1 LPLVFGHFIRLLAVV
16 GQPAW
21 PLSPIQ
27 QQRPLSPRER
37 QQLLKVPR
45 HLHQFLVTTLM
56 FALPECGM
64 VYGNSDLMVHHA
76 LERAIAANPG
86 GRGGGLLMITAPGK
100 AAEVYVAGHRSRK
113 SGALLTP
120 DTPFGLASVTKMLV
134 TTLTL
139 IYVERG
145 LVDLNSPAL
154 SMVEDARPLLQHVGN
169 RGFRKNL
176 EAATLRD
183 LLSHRSG
190 LPDYWDSHLF
200 YRAWRRQEDK
210 QWRHDEILRQAG
222 KLKPV
227 CDVGRCFHY
236 ADTNFVILGLLLENM
251 FGQALHLLLRE
262 EIFAPLEMTCTWM
275 FFEEAAPPGCPP
287 VAHSYEGRLDVTA
300 NRLQS
305 ADWAGGGLYST
316 LADQT
321 RFLEALF
328 LRSSLL
334 NENSL
339 DEMTR
344 WHSSGRGDGESY
356 GLGVYR
362 LAAEDGT
369 TLLGHMG
376 VHNAFSYLWLE
387 RGILFTGSL
396 NQEQNDARRR
406 LLEPVMEIL
415 ERRRGH

>member
-1 LPLVFGHFIRLLAVV
+1 MMSVLPG
-16 GQPAW
+16 
-21 PLSPIQ
+21 
-27 QQRPLSPRER
+27 
-37 QQLLKVPR
+37 
-45 HLHQFLVTTLM
+45 
-56 FALPECGM
+56 CGM
-64 VYGNSDLMVHHA
+64 VYGSSDLTVHQV
-76 LERAIAANPG
+76 LERAAAANPG
-86 GRGGGLLMITAPGK
+86 GRGGGLLMITAPGESTE
-100 AAEVYVAGHRSRK
+100 AYVTGYRSGK
-113 SGALLTP
+113 SGAPITP
-120 DTPFGLASVTKMLV
+120 DTPFGLASITKMLV
-134 TTLTL
+134 ATLTL
-139 IYVERG
+139 IYAERG
-145 LVDLNSPAL
+145 LIDLDSPAL
-154 SMVEDARPLLQHVGN
+154 SMVEDAGPLLKHIEN
-169 RGFRKNL
+169 RKFRKNL

-190 LPDYWDSHLF
+190 LPDYWDSQAF

-210 QWRHDEILRQAG
+210 QWRHLEILDWAG

-227 CDVGRCFHY
+227 CDVGQCFRY
-236 ADTNFVILGLLLENM
+236 ADTNFVILGLLLERK
-251 FGQALHLLLRE
+251 FGKDLHLLLRE
-262 EIFAPLEMTCTWM
+262 EIFAPLGMTCTWM

-328 LRSSLL
+328 LRRSLL
-334 NENSL
+334 NEDSL

-344 WHSSGRGDGESY
+344 WYSSDLGHGESY
-356 GLGVYR
+356 GLGLYKV
-362 LAAEDGT
+362 AVGDGM

-387 RGILFTGSL
+387 SGILFTGSL
-396 NQEQNDARRR
+396 NQEDNDARRR

-415 ERRRGH
+415 ERRRGR

>member
-1 LPLVFGHFIRLLAVV
+1 MSKIPRNLRLL
-16 GQPAW
+16 
-21 PLSPIQ
+21 
-27 QQRPLSPRER
+27 
-37 QQLLKVPR
+37 
-45 HLHQFLVTTLM
+45 LVATM
-56 FALPECGM
+56 MSVLPGCGM
-64 VYGNSDLMVHHA
+64 VYGSSDLTVHQV
-76 LERAIAANPG
+76 LERAAAANPG
-86 GRGGGLLMITAPGK
+86 GRGGGLLMITAPGESTE
-100 AAEVYVAGHRSRK
+100 AYVTGYRSGK
-113 SGALLTP
+113 SGAPITP
-120 DTPFGLASVTKMLV
+120 DTPFGLASITKMLV
-134 TTLTL
+134 ATLTL
-139 IYVERG
+139 IYAERG
-145 LVDLNSPAL
+145 LIDLDSPAL
-154 SMVEDARPLLQHVGN
+154 SMVEDAGPLLKHIEN
-169 RGFRKNL
+169 RKFRKNL

-190 LPDYWDSHLF
+190 LPDYWDSQAF

-210 QWRHDEILRQAG
+210 QWRHLEILDWAG

-227 CDVGRCFHY
+227 CDVGQCFRY
-236 ADTNFVILGLLLENM
+236 ADTNFVILGLLLERK
-251 FGQALHLLLRE
+251 FGKDLHLLLRE
-262 EIFAPLEMTCTWM
+262 EIFAPLGMTCTWM

-328 LRSSLL
+328 LRRSLL
-334 NENSL
+334 NEDSL

-344 WHSSGRGDGESY
+344 WYSSDLGHGESY
-356 GLGVYR
+356 GLGLYKV
-362 LAAEDGT
+362 AVGDGM

-387 RGILFTGSL
+387 SGILFTGSL
-396 NQEQNDARRR
+396 NQEDNDARRR

-415 ERRRGH
+415 ERRRGR